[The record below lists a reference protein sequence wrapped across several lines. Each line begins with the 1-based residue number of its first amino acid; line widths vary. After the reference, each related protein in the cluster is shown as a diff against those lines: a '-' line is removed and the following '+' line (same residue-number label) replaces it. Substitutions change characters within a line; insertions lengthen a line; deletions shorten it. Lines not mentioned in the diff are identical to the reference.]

1 MNGKS
6 STVLLISP
14 HAGDQIALRQMFDA
28 HPEGIILNCTT
39 VLPKSWDEYA
49 LVVTRGIPPISNC
62 PVPVHVLPDNPI
74 RIGTVMDMIEGYI
87 LKIDDQSD
95 MTYAQYTL
103 LGSSNILM
111 IDDRRIELTQTEKA
125 IIATLMQAGIDGL
138 DRDALLKMVW
148 NYRSDL
154 DTHTLET
161 HIYRLRQKIE
171 QDPTNPHYL
180 CTIPNGYRLS

>member
-1 MNGKS
+1 
-6 STVLLISP
+6 
-14 HAGDQIALRQMFDA
+14 
-28 HPEGIILNCTT
+28 
-39 VLPKSWDEYA
+39 
-49 LVVTRGIPPISNC
+49 
-62 PVPVHVLPDNPI
+62 LPDNPI